1 MRREAE
7 DVACPRRDA
16 LNILPVHPGWAR
28 LLRVAVPRRDL
39 FNGGCPHHDATLFL
53 KTAGHLSSSSIHLH
67 HSWYKPAL
75 PVDLGSQGS
84 VSSFIK
90 HLCNCK
96 AVLGV
101 EVIARNN
108 DHPRGI
114 AAPPRDNVR
123 NFKASVSEGLSGDT
137 LRVCQQ
143 VCDKEGVFVT
153 GPPGSGKTFLLRKII
168 RALRDAG
175 VTVAVCGTTGVAAN
189 MVGGITA
196 HSWAGFIHGHADIS
210 HPLDHVVHEVTPRAA
225 KGRMRDAMV
234 LVIDEIGAISAE
246 FLERLDEVLRA
257 TDDDLALLASR
268 RTDAPRASAV
278 RLTTHTSLAA
288 AKNDTEMAKLEGQ
301 AVAFSAVDVVIAP
314 YISMKQA
321 SGLLDDGTD
330 FVRRLVLR
338 VGAVVA
344 VRSNCFHSRG
354 VPTGSRGVVESI
366 ISSGPAQIHIV
377 RFFLAEGGFVT
388 VRVLPIT
395 TAVHSL
401 DGLLG
406 GVPSS

>member
-1 MRREAE
+1 MTAS
-7 DVACPRRDA
+7 ASCT
-16 LNILPVHPGWAR
+16 
-28 LLRVAVPRRDL
+28 LRAAFPDSVR
-39 FNGGCPHHDATLFL
+39 
-53 KTAGHLSSSSIHLH
+53 K
-67 HSWYKPAL
+67 
-75 PVDLGSQGS
+75 VDLGNQES

-123 NFKASVSEGLSGDT
+123 NFKASVSGRKRRLGADGQIGLSGDI

-153 GPPGSGKTFLLRKII
+153 GPPGSGKTFLLRKTI
-168 RALRDAG
+168 RTLRDAG

-196 HSWAGFIHGHADIS
+196 HSWAGFIHGHADVS
-210 HPLDHVVHEVTPRAA
+210 LPLDHVVNEVIPRAA

-234 LVIDEIGAISAE
+234 LVIDEIGTMSAE

-257 TDDDLALLASR
+257 TDDDLARLASR
-268 RTDAPRASAV
+268 RTDAPPASAV
-278 RLTTHTSLAA
+278 WLKTHTSLAA
-288 AKNDTEMAKLEGQ
+288 AKNDTELAKLEGQ

-321 SGLLDDGTD
+321 SELLDDGTD

-344 VRSNCFHSRG
+344 VHSNCFHSYG
-354 VPTGSRGVVESI
+354 VPAGSRGVVESI
-366 ISSGPAQIHIV
+366 ISSGPAQIPIV
-377 RFFLAEGGFVT
+377 RFFLAEGGFAT
-388 VRVLPIT
+388 VRVLPIR
-395 TAVHSL
+395 TAVHAL
-401 DGLLG
+401 EDDLNVKVIGTIDTLPLL
-406 GVPSS
+406 V

>member
-1 MRREAE
+1 M
-7 DVACPRRDA
+7 
-16 LNILPVHPGWAR
+16 
-28 LLRVAVPRRDL
+28 
-39 FNGGCPHHDATLFL
+39 
-53 KTAGHLSSSSIHLH
+53 
-67 HSWYKPAL
+67 
-75 PVDLGSQGS
+75 
-84 VSSFIK
+84 
-90 HLCNCK
+90 
-96 AVLGV
+96 
-101 EVIARNN
+101 
-108 DHPRGI
+108 
-114 AAPPRDNVR
+114 
-123 NFKASVSEGLSGDT
+123 
-137 LRVCQQ
+137 
-143 VCDKEGVFVT
+143 T

-234 LVIDEIGAISAE
+234 LVIDEIGTISAE

-257 TDDDLALLASR
+257 VRTCSTPFGPVVVVFAGDFLQLAPPVGSFAFCSPVWRDIFGSRARELSTTLRHVSDAVLLCLLLRLRVGAQTDDDLALLASR

-330 FVRRLVLR
+330 LVRRLVLR

-354 VPTGSRGVVESI
+354 VPAGSRGVVESI
-366 ISSGPAQIHIV
+366 ISSGPAQIPIV

-395 TAVHSL
+395 TAVHAL
-401 DGLLG
+401 DGVSRAASRTQVPLVLG
-406 GVPSS
+406 WASTIHSAQGWTLPSVAVDLEGAFAPGQVLPALSRTPCLSGIHLVSFDSGKIIVDGVAVAFHASLVPQ